1 MKPMKHS
8 QARLGLLALV
18 ALVAITSG
26 CGYINS
32 LRAKNEL
39 NKVAQSYKEKK
50 FAEAERH
57 AKRALELDPDNE
69 NAPVFIART
78 IHAQYRKGVDTPEN
92 VAKANEAI
100 DAYKQIAA
108 KDPNNDE
115 AFTAVTVLLGSLGKP
130 DEQTAWVQQRA
141 DNAAVNPNKRADA
154 LAFLA
159 SKDWECSNQVTDS
172 KANQQD
178 VAKPDGKVVIQ
189 YVKPKDAADY
199 DKAVRCMTAGLE
211 KAEKAISYDNDNE
224 KAWSQKYNLLL
235 EAKKLAQMEENQG
248 KAEQLAKQAEEALK
262 RTQELYERKK
272 AAQPAPSPAAG

>member
-1 MKPMKHS
+1 MKLS

-18 ALVAITSG
+18 ALAAATSG

-50 FAEAERH
+50 FAEAEAH
-57 AKRALELDPDNE
+57 AKRAMELDPSNE
-69 NAPVFIART
+69 NAPVFVART

-92 VAKANEAI
+92 IAKANQAI
-100 DAYKQIAA
+100 EAYKQIAA

-141 DNAAVNPNKRADA
+141 DNGSVSPSKRADA

-159 SKDWECSNQVTDS
+159 SKDWECSNQVTDN
-172 KANQQD
+172 KANQQNVD
-178 VAKPDGKVVIQ
+178 KGDGKVVIQ
-189 YVKPKDAADY
+189 YVKPKDAAEY
-199 DKAVRCMTAGLE
+199 DKAVRCMTGGLE
-211 KAEKAISYDNDNE
+211 KAEKAVAFDNDNE

-235 EAKKLAQMEENQG
+235 EAKKLAQMEENTG
-248 KAEQLAKQAEEALK
+248 KAEQIAKQAEEALK

-272 AAQPAPSPAAG
+272 AAQPAQSPAAG

>member
-1 MKPMKHS
+1 MKPMKLS

-18 ALVAITSG
+18 ALVATTSG

-39 NKVAQSYKEKK
+39 NKVAQNYKEKK

-57 AKRALELDPDNE
+57 AKRALELDPSNE
-69 NAPVFIART
+69 NAPIFIART

-92 VAKANEAI
+92 IALANEAI
-100 DAYKQIAA
+100 EAYKQIAA

-115 AFTAVTVLLGSLGKP
+115 AFTAVTVLLGSLNKP

-141 DNAAVNPNKRADA
+141 DNAGVSPNKRADA

-172 KANQQD
+172 KANQQN
-178 VAKPDGKVVIQ
+178 VEKDGKVTIQ
-189 YVKPKDAADY
+189 YIKPKDAAEY
-199 DKAVRCMTAGLE
+199 DKAVRCMTGGLE

-235 EAKKLAQMEENQG
+235 EAKKLAQMEENMG

-272 AAQPAPSPAAG
+272 AAQPAQSPAAG

>member
-1 MKPMKHS
+1 MKLS

-18 ALVAITSG
+18 ALVVATSG

-32 LRAKNEL
+32 LRSKNEL

-50 FAEAERH
+50 FAEAEKH
-57 AKRALELDPDNE
+57 AKRALELDPANE

-100 DAYKQIAA
+100 EAYKQIAA

-141 DNAAVNPNKRADA
+141 DNGAVSPNKRADA

-172 KANQQD
+172 KANQQNVD
-178 VAKPDGKVVIQ
+178 KGDGKVVIQ
-189 YVKPKDAADY
+189 YVKPKEAADY
-199 DKAVRCMTAGLE
+199 DKAVRCMTGGLE
-211 KAEKAISYDNDNE
+211 KAEKAISFDNDNE

>member
-1 MKPMKHS
+1 MKPMKLS

-18 ALVAITSG
+18 ALVATTSG

-39 NKVAQSYKEKK
+39 NKVAQNYKEKK
-50 FAEAERH
+50 FAEAEVH
-57 AKRALELDPDNE
+57 AKRAMELDPSNE
-69 NAPVFIART
+69 NAPIFIART

-100 DAYKQIAA
+100 EAYKQIAA

-115 AFTAVTVLLGSLGKP
+115 AFTAVTVLLGSLNKP

-141 DNAAVNPNKRADA
+141 DNAAVSPSKRADA

-159 SKDWECSNQVTDS
+159 SKDWECSNQVTDN

-178 VAKPDGKVVIQ
+178 V
-189 YVKPKDAADY
+189 
-199 DKAVRCMTAGLE
+199 T
-211 KAEKAISYDNDNE
+211 
-224 KAWSQKYNLLL
+224 
-235 EAKKLAQMEENQG
+235 
-248 KAEQLAKQAEEALK
+248 
-262 RTQELYERKK
+262 
-272 AAQPAPSPAAG
+272 

>member
-1 MKPMKHS
+1 MKLS

-18 ALVAITSG
+18 ALVATTSG

-39 NKVAQSYKEKK
+39 NKVAQNYKEKK
-50 FAEAERH
+50 FAEAEKH

-100 DAYKQIAA
+100 AAYKQIAA

-141 DNAAVNPNKRADA
+141 DNGSVSPNKRADA

-172 KANQQD
+172 KANQQN
-178 VAKPDGKVVIQ
+178 VTKPDGGVIIQ
-189 YVKPKDAADY
+189 YIKPKDTAEY
-199 DKAVRCMTAGLE
+199 DKAVRCMTGGLE
-211 KAEKAISYDNDNE
+211 KAEKAIGYDNDNE

-235 EAKKLAQMEENQG
+235 EAKKLAQMEENTG

-272 AAQPAPSPAAG
+272 AAQPTPPPAAG

>member
-1 MKPMKHS
+1 MKPMKLS

-18 ALVAITSG
+18 ALVATTSG

-39 NKVAQSYKEKK
+39 NKVAQNYKEKK
-50 FAEAERH
+50 FAEAEKH
-57 AKRALELDPDNE
+57 AKRALELDPENE

-92 VAKANEAI
+92 IAKANEAI
-100 DAYKQIAA
+100 EAYKQIAA

-141 DNAAVNPNKRADA
+141 DNGAVSPPKRADA

-172 KANQQD
+172 KANQQIVTKD
-178 VAKPDGKVVIQ
+178 DKTIIQ
-189 YVKPKDAADY
+189 YIKPKDAAEY
-199 DKAVRCMTAGLE
+199 DKAVRCMTGGLE

-235 EAKKLAQMEENQG
+235 EAKKLAQMDENTG

-272 AAQPAPSPAAG
+272 AAQPAQSPAAG

>member
-1 MKPMKHS
+1 MKLS

-18 ALVAITSG
+18 ALVATTSG

-39 NKVAQSYKEKK
+39 NKVAQNYKEKK
-50 FAEAERH
+50 FAEAEKH

-100 DAYKQIAA
+100 EAYKQIAA

-141 DNAAVNPNKRADA
+141 DNGSVSPNKRADA

-172 KANQQD
+172 KANQQN
-178 VAKPDGKVVIQ
+178 VTKPDGGVVIQ
-189 YVKPKDAADY
+189 YIKPKDAAEY
-199 DKAVRCMTAGLE
+199 DKAVRCMTGGLE
-211 KAEKAISYDNDNE
+211 KAEKAIGYDNDNE

-235 EAKKLAQMEENQG
+235 EAKKLAQMEENTG

-272 AAQPAPSPAAG
+272 AAQPTPPPAAG

>member
-1 MKPMKHS
+1 MKPMKLS

-18 ALVAITSG
+18 ALVATTSG

-39 NKVAQSYKEKK
+39 NKVAQNYKEKK

-69 NAPVFIART
+69 NAPIFIART

-100 DAYKQIAA
+100 EAYKQIAA

-115 AFTAVTVLLGSLGKP
+115 AFTAVTVLLGSLNKP

-141 DNAAVNPNKRADA
+141 DNTAVSPSKRADA

-159 SKDWECSNQVTDS
+159 SKDWECSNQVTDN

-178 VAKPDGKVVIQ
+178 VTKPDGTVVIQ
-189 YVKPKDAADY
+189 YVKPKDAAEY
-199 DKAVRCMTAGLE
+199 DKAVRCMTGGLE

-235 EAKKLAQMEENQG
+235 EAKKLAQMDENTG

-272 AAQPAPSPAAG
+272 AAQATPTPAAG

>member
-1 MKPMKHS
+1 MKLS

-18 ALVAITSG
+18 ALAASTSG

-50 FAEAERH
+50 FAEAEKH
-57 AKRALELDPDNE
+57 AKRALELDPSNE

-92 VAKANEAI
+92 VAKANEAVE
-100 DAYKQIAA
+100 AYKQLAA

-141 DNAAVNPNKRADA
+141 DNAAVSPGKRADA

-159 SKDWECSNQVTDS
+159 SKDWECSNQVTDNR
-172 KANQQD
+172 ANQQNVD
-178 VAKPDGKVVIQ
+178 KGDGKVVIQ
-189 YVKPKDAADY
+189 YVKPKEGGEY
-199 DKAVRCMTAGLE
+199 DKAVRCMTGGLE
-211 KAEKAISYDNDNE
+211 KAEKAISLDNDNE

-235 EAKKLAQMEENQG
+235 EAKKLAQMDENTD
-248 KAEQLAKQAEEALK
+248 KAEKLAKQAEEALK

-272 AAQPAPSPAAG
+272 AAQPAQSPAAG

>member
-1 MKPMKHS
+1 MKPMKLS

-18 ALVAITSG
+18 ALVATTSG

-39 NKVAQSYKEKK
+39 NKVAQNYKEKK

-57 AKRALELDPDNE
+57 AKRALELDPSNE
-69 NAPVFIART
+69 NAPIFIART

-92 VAKANEAI
+92 IAKANEAI
-100 DAYKQIAA
+100 EAYKQIAA

-115 AFTAVTVLLGSLGKP
+115 AFTAVTVLLGSLNKP

-141 DNAAVNPNKRADA
+141 DNAAVSPSKRADA

-159 SKDWECSNQVTDS
+159 SKDWECSNQVTDN
-172 KANQQD
+172 KANQQMVD
-178 VAKPDGKVVIQ
+178 KGEGKVVIQ
-189 YVKPKDAADY
+189 YVKPKDAAEY
-199 DKAVRCMTAGLE
+199 DKAVRCMTGGLE

-235 EAKKLAQMEENQG
+235 EAKKLAQMEENTG

-272 AAQPAPSPAAG
+272 AAQPAQSPAAG

>member
-1 MKPMKHS
+1 MKLS
-8 QARLGLLALV
+8 QVRFGFLV
-18 ALVAITSG
+18 LVMMVSASG

-50 FAEAERH
+50 FAEAELH

-78 IHAQYRKGVDTPEN
+78 IHAQYRKGVDSPDN
-92 VAKANEAI
+92 IAKANEAI
-100 DAYKQIAA
+100 QAYKDLA
-108 KDPNNDE
+108 KNDPNNDE
-115 AFTAVTVLLGSLGKP
+115 AFTAVTVLLGSLNKP
-130 DEQTAWVQQRA
+130 DEQRQWVEDRA
-141 DNAAVNPNKRADA
+141 NNQAVEPKKRADA

-172 KANQQD
+172 PSNQQK
-178 VAKPDGKVVIQ
+178 VEKDGKVMLVYI
-189 YVKPKDAADY
+189 KPKETADY
-199 DKAVRCMTAGLE
+199 DKAVRCMTVGLE
-211 KAEKAISYDNDNE
+211 KAENAIKLDNDNE

-235 EAKKLAQMEENQG
+235 EAKKLAQMEENMG
-248 KAEQLAKQAEEALK
+248 KAQELAKQAEAALK

-272 AAQPAPSPAAG
+272 AAQPPPAAAG

>member
-1 MKPMKHS
+1 MKPMKLS

-18 ALVAITSG
+18 ALVVTTSG

-39 NKVAQSYKEKK
+39 NKVAQNYKEKK
-50 FAEAERH
+50 FAEAEKH

-100 DAYKQIAA
+100 EAYKQIAA

-141 DNAAVNPNKRADA
+141 DNAAVSPNKRADA

-172 KANQQD
+172 KANQQN
-178 VAKPDGKVVIQ
+178 VEKDGKVIIQ
-189 YVKPKDAADY
+189 YVKPKDAAEY
-199 DKAVRCMTAGLE
+199 DKAVRCMTGGLE
-211 KAEKAISYDNDNE
+211 KAEKAISFDNDNE

-235 EAKKLAQMEENQG
+235 EAKKLAQMDENTG

-272 AAQPAPSPAAG
+272 AAQPAQSPAAG

>member
-1 MKPMKHS
+1 MKLS
-8 QARLGLLALV
+8 QARLGILALV
-18 ALVAITSG
+18 ALVSASG
-26 CGYINS
+26 CGYING

-50 FAEAERH
+50 FAEAEMH
-57 AKRALELDPDNE
+57 AKRALELDPANE

-92 VAKANEAI
+92 IAKANEAI
-100 DAYKQIAA
+100 ESYKRIAQ

-130 DEQTAWVQQRA
+130 DEQRQWVEERA
-141 DNAAVNPNKRADA
+141 NNGAVNPSKRADA

-172 KANQQD
+172 PSNQQK
-178 VAKPDGKVVIQ
+178 VEKGTTVVIVF
-189 YVKPKDAADY
+189 VKPKDTADY
-199 DKAVRCMTAGLE
+199 DKAVRCMTGGLE
-211 KAEKAISYDNDNE
+211 KAEKAISLDNDNE

-235 EAKKLAQMEENQG
+235 EAKKLAQMDENQG
-248 KAEQLAKQAEEALK
+248 KAEELAKQAEAALK

>member
-1 MKPMKHS
+1 MKLS
-8 QARLGLLALV
+8 QARLGILALV
-18 ALVAITSG
+18 ALVSASG

-32 LRAKNEL
+32 LRAKSEL

-50 FAEAERH
+50 FAEAEMH
-57 AKRALELDPDNE
+57 AKRALELDPANE

-92 VAKANEAI
+92 IAKANEAI
-100 DAYKQIAA
+100 ESYKRIAQ

-130 DEQTAWVQQRA
+130 DEQSQWVEERA
-141 DNAAVNPNKRADA
+141 NNGAVNPSKRADA

-172 KANQQD
+172 PSNQQK
-178 VAKPDGKVVIQ
+178 VERGTTVVIVF
-189 YVKPKDAADY
+189 VKPKDTAEY
-199 DKAVRCMTAGLE
+199 DKAVRCMTGGLE
-211 KAEKAISYDNDNE
+211 KAEKAISFDNDNE

-248 KAEQLAKQAEEALK
+248 KAEELAKQAEAALK

>member
-1 MKPMKHS
+1 MKPMKLS
-8 QARLGLLALV
+8 QTRLGLLALV
-18 ALVAITSG
+18 ALVAASSG

-39 NKVAQSYKEKK
+39 NKVAQNYKEKK
-50 FAEAERH
+50 FAEAEAH
-57 AKRALELDPDNE
+57 AKRAMELDPSNE
-69 NAPVFIART
+69 NAPIFVART

-92 VAKANEAI
+92 LAKASQAI
-100 DAYKQIAA
+100 EAYKQIAS

-141 DNAAVNPNKRADA
+141 DNAAVSPNKRADA

-172 KANQQD
+172 KANQQNVD
-178 VAKPDGKVVIQ
+178 KGDGKVVIQ
-189 YVKPKDAADY
+189 YVKPKDAAEY
-199 DKAVRCMTAGLE
+199 DKAVRCMTGGLE
-211 KAEKAISYDNDNE
+211 KAEKAISFDNDNE

-235 EAKKLAQMEENQG
+235 EAKKLAQMEENTG

-272 AAQPAPSPAAG
+272 AAQPAQSPAAG

>member
-1 MKPMKHS
+1 MKPMKLS

-18 ALVAITSG
+18 ALVATTSG

-39 NKVAQSYKEKK
+39 NKVAQNYKEKK
-50 FAEAERH
+50 FAEAEMH
-57 AKRALELDPDNE
+57 AKRAMELDPSNE
-69 NAPVFIART
+69 NAPIFVART

-92 VAKANEAI
+92 IAKATEAI
-100 DAYKQIAA
+100 EAYKQIAA

-115 AFTAVTVLLGSLGKP
+115 AFTAVTVLLGSLNKP
-130 DEQTAWVQQRA
+130 DEQVAWVQQRA
-141 DNAAVNPNKRADA
+141 DNGSVNPTKRADA

-159 SKDWECSNQVTDS
+159 SKDWECSNQVTDN
-172 KANQQD
+172 KANQQNVD
-178 VAKPDGKVVIQ
+178 KGDGKVVIQ
-189 YVKPKDAADY
+189 YVKPKDASEY
-199 DKAVRCMTAGLE
+199 DKAVRCMTSGLE

-235 EAKKLAQMEENQG
+235 EAKKLAQMEENTG
-248 KAEQLAKQAEEALK
+248 KAEQLAKQAEDALK

-272 AAQPAPSPAAG
+272 AAQATPTPAAG

>member
-1 MKPMKHS
+1 MKLS
-8 QARLGLLALV
+8 QARIGLLVLIALV
-18 ALVAITSG
+18 SASG

-50 FAEAERH
+50 FAEAEKH
-57 AKRALELDPDNE
+57 AKRALELDPYNE

-78 IHAQYRKGVDTPEN
+78 IHAQYRKGVDSPEN

-100 DAYKQIAA
+100 EAYKQIA
-108 KDPNNDE
+108 KNDPNNDE
-115 AFTAVTVLLGSLGKP
+115 AFTAVTVLLGSLNKP
-130 DEQTAWVQQRA
+130 DEQSQWVEQRA
-141 DNAAVNPNKRADA
+141 SNEGVSPNKRADA

-159 SKDWECSNQVTDS
+159 SKEWDCSNQVTDS
-172 KANQQD
+172 KANQQN
-178 VAKPDGKVVIQ
+178 VEKDGKVIIQ

-211 KAEKAISYDNDNE
+211 KAEKAISLDNDNE

-235 EAKKLAQMEENQG
+235 EAKKLAQMEENTT
-248 KAEQLAKQAEEALK
+248 KAQELAKQAEEALK